1 MSVSKGRI
9 HHHSQLVAATA
20 EANHCGGG
28 ETYIVVG
35 ALRIQKN
42 TDSMGLEYG
51 MATAQKQFKSEGLKI
66 LGEHIGS
73 RLLLTAD
80 RVRNVTAVEL
90 NLVEHDERATIVL
103 FEKGAHNRG
112 IGVLAARVFCKLGH
126 ELVDL
131 GFCQRPLPIEIP

>member
-35 ALRIQKN
+35 ALRIQKSA
-42 TDSMGLEYG
+42 DSMGLEYG

-66 LGEHIGS
+66 VGEHIGS

-90 NLVEHDERATIVL
+90 NLVGHDVRATIVL
-103 FEKGAHNRG
+103 LEKGAQNRR
-112 IGVLAARVFCKLGH
+112 IGVLAARVFFELGH
-126 ELVDL
+126 ELIDL
-131 GFCQRPLPIEIP
+131 GYILRDRDIR